1 MASPTINV
9 PIQHALQN
17 VTLTV
22 KITGLTKWRFQ
33 VWLATRLIKLA
44 AAILNMGI
52 EFSTDVKGL

>member
-22 KITGLTKWRFQ
+22 KITGLIKWRFQ
-33 VWLATRLIKLA
+33 LWLATQLIKLA
-44 AAILNMGI
+44 AIILNMGI
-52 EFSTDVKGL
+52 ELSTDVKGL